1 MQLDIERLIED
12 LGGPGA
18 VAEGLSQLFP
28 DEPVSRAAIYKWR
41 ERGSLPLSQLNKL
54 AQLAASQGKRFDFN
68 DYLNAAGTAAQGQ
81 GRAFDMGD
89 RLYIFDTTLRDG
101 EQSPGA
107 SMTKEEK
114 IRIARQLERLGVDVI
129 EAGFAAA
136 SPGDA
141 DAIHAIAEVIKDST
155 VCSLARAN
163 ERDVRAAGEA
173 IKPAA
178 RGRIHTFIAT
188 SPIHMEKKLRMSPD
202 EVVAAAVKAVQ
213 IAREY
218 TDDVEFS
225 AEDALRSD
233 IDFLARIFGE
243 VIKAGATTLNVPD
256 TVGYAVPRATEA
268 FFREL
273 ISKTPGGDK
282 VIWSAHC
289 HNDLGMAVAN
299 SLAAVLGGA
308 RQVECTINGLGER
321 AGNAALEE
329 IVMAVRTRKDV
340 FAVETRVDATQIVPA
355 SKLVSTV
362 TGYPVQPNKAIV
374 GANAFAHESGI
385 HQDGVL
391 KHRETYE
398 IMSAESV
405 GWSANRLTLG
415 KLSGRNAFKT
425 KLTDLGIVLDSE
437 EALNAAFAR
446 FKDLA
451 DRKREIFDEDLHALV
466 SDEMVSTLQED
477 YKFVSLKISTE
488 TGEAPQAA
496 IVFVEHGV
504 EKRCESSGS
513 GPVDAAF
520 KAIESTV
527 NSAAELELY
536 SVNAI
541 TKGTESQGEV
551 TVRLAKDGR
560 VVNGQGADTDV
571 IVASAKAYLSALN
584 KLSNRQQRVKA
595 QGDV

>member
-54 AQLAASQGKRFDFN
+54 AQLAASQGKKFDFN

-81 GRAFDMGD
+81 GRAFNMGD

-141 DAIHAIAEVIKDST
+141 DAIRAIAEVIKDST

-477 YKFVSLKISTE
+477 YKFVSLKINTE

-496 IVFVEHGV
+496 IVFVEHGM

-527 NSAAELELY
+527 NSQAELELY

-584 KLSNRQQRVKA
+584 KLSNRQERVKA

>member
-12 LGGPGA
+12 FGGPGTL
-18 VAEGLSQLFP
+18 AEALTAAFP

-41 ERGSLPLSQLNKL
+41 ERGTLPLAQLNKL
-54 AQLAASQGKRFDFN
+54 AKLAADQGKRFDFN
-68 DYLNAAGTAAQGQ
+68 DYLAGAQPAAQW
-81 GRAFDMGD
+81 RSPDMGD

-107 SMTKEEK
+107 AMTKEEK
-114 IRIARQLERLGVDVI
+114 VRIARQLERLGVDVI

-141 DAIHAIAEVIKDST
+141 DAIRAIAEVIKEST

-163 ERDVRAAGEA
+163 ERDIRAAGEA
-173 IKPAA
+173 IAPAPKK
-178 RGRIHTFIAT
+178 RIHTFIAT
-188 SPIHMEKKLRMSPD
+188 SPIHMEKKLRMTPD
-202 EVVAAAVKAVQ
+202 EVVEAAIKAVKL
-213 IAREY
+213 AREY

-256 TVGYAVPRATEA
+256 TVGYAVPKVTEA

-273 ISKTPGGDK
+273 IAKTPGGDK

-321 AGNAALEE
+321 AGNAAMEE

-340 FAVETRVDATQIVPA
+340 FGVETGVDATQIVPA
-355 SKLVSTV
+355 SKLVSTI

-405 GWSANRLTLG
+405 GWTANRLTLG
-415 KLSGRNAFKT
+415 KLSGRNAFRT
-425 KLTDLGIVLDSE
+425 KLQALGIVLESE

-446 FKDLA
+446 FKELA
-451 DRKREIFDEDLHALV
+451 DKKREIFDEDLHALV
-466 SDEMVSTLQED
+466 SDQLVAAEQED
-477 YKFVSLKISTE
+477 YKFVSLKVATE
-488 TGEAPQAA
+488 TGEEPQAH
-496 IVFVEHGV
+496 IVFVERGNEH
-504 EKRCESSGS
+504 RAESGGS

-520 KAIESTV
+520 KAIESV
-527 NSAAELELY
+527 VKSEAELELY

-560 VVNGQGADTDV
+560 IVNGQGADTDI
-571 IVASAKAYLSALN
+571 IVASAKAYLAALN
-584 KLSNRQQRVKA
+584 KLSSKTERVHA
-595 QGDV
+595 QGPV